1 MTAHRPD
8 ACPTPPAPAHR
19 AGGPRTV
26 ASVDDGAVA
35 GRPAASPQAVAGPLD
50 DWLRDRREQRAE
62 AGLRRRLR
70 PLGGRC
76 VDLASND
83 YLGLSR
89 DPRVVAAARDALDA
103 FGTGSRA
110 SRLVTGTLG
119 VHEELERE
127 LCALTGQPAALAFS
141 SGYAANTGV
150 LTALGDADTLIVS
163 DAHAHASL
171 VDGARLSRSPVRIAR
186 HSDVAHVAELL
197 AERCETRAIVVVES
211 VYSVRGDH
219 APLLELAKI
228 CRDRNAL
235 LLVDE
240 AHGIGVAGRGRG
252 LVHELGLAGSPHVA
266 LTVTLSKALGAQG
279 GAVLGS
285 SALREHLVNTAC
297 PFIFDTALAPT
308 SAAAAAEAARI
319 IRAEPALVDRLHD
332 RARFVADTLC
342 IPLAR
347 AAVQSVPVPTPEAA
361 LHAVEELRERGISVG
376 CFRPPSVPDG
386 ISRLRITASGNMGRQ
401 ELADALEQVRAV
413 LAGTTDET
421 HPVNHQEAP

>member
-1 MTAHRPD
+1 MTA
-8 ACPTPPAPAHR
+8 AASA
-19 AGGPRTV
+19 RTV
-26 ASVDDGAVA
+26 DA
-35 GRPAASPQAVAGPLD
+35 AGPLD
-50 DWLRDRREQRAE
+50 DWLCDRREQRE
-62 AGLRRRLR
+62 KAGLRRRLR
-70 PLGGRC
+70 CLPGGC

-89 DPRVVAAARDALDA
+89 DPRVVAAARAALEE

-119 VHEELERE
+119 IHEWLERE
-127 LCALTGQPAALAFS
+127 LRALTGQPAALAFS

-163 DAHAHASL
+163 DTHAHASL

-197 AERCETRAIVVVES
+197 AERSETRAIVVVES
-211 VYSVRGDH
+211 VYSVWGDH
-219 APLLELAKI
+219 APLRELAETCK
-228 CRDRNAL
+228 RQNAL

-240 AHGIGVAGRGRG
+240 AHGIGVAGGGRG

-266 LTVTLSKALGAQG
+266 LTLTLSKALGAQG

-285 SALREHLVNTAC
+285 PALREHLVNTAR

-308 SAAAAAEAARI
+308 SAAAATEAARI
-319 IRAEPALVDRLHD
+319 IGEAPELAARLHE
-332 RARFVADTLC
+332 RARFVASALN
-342 IPLAR
+342 IPHAR
-347 AAVQSVPVPTPEAA
+347 AAVQSVPMVTPEFAVRAA
-361 LHAVEELRERGISVG
+361 EQLRARGVAVG

-386 ISRLRITASGNMGRQ
+386 ISRLRITAPGNMELQ
-401 ELADALEQVRAV
+401 ELSGALDHVREV
-413 LAGTTDET
+413 LADVSGGD
-421 HPVNHQEAP
+421 PVTP

>member
-8 ACPTPPAPAHR
+8 AFTTAPAPAHSI
-19 AGGPRTV
+19 AGFRMAAPG
-26 ASVDDGAVA
+26 DDAPVPEHPAV
-35 GRPAASPQAVAGPLD
+35 PAPTAAGPLD
-50 DWLRDRREQRAE
+50 DWLRDRRQRREE

-70 PLGGRC
+70 TLPGAC

-89 DPRVVAAARDALDA
+89 DPRVVAAAREALDA
-103 FGTGSRA
+103 HGTGSRA

-119 VHEELERE
+119 IHEVLERE
-127 LCALTGQPAALAFS
+127 LCELTGQPAALAFS

-186 HSDVAHVAELL
+186 HSDVAHVGRLL
-197 AERCETRAIVVVES
+197 AKRSEERAAVVVES
-211 VYSVRGDH
+211 VYSVWGDH
-219 APLLELAKI
+219 APLVELAAV
-228 CRDRNAL
+228 CRTENAL

-252 LVHELGLAGSPHVA
+252 LVHEVGLAGAPHVA
-266 LTVTLSKALGAQG
+266 VTMTLSKALGAQG

-285 SALREHLVNTAC
+285 EALREHLVNTAR

-308 SAAAAAEAARI
+308 SAAAATEAAQI
-319 IRAEPALVDRLHD
+319 IRTTPELTDRLHE
-332 RARFVADTLC
+332 RARFVAETLD
-342 IPLAR
+342 IAQAR
-347 AAVQSVPVPTPEAA
+347 AAVQSVPVATPEAA
-361 LHAVEELRERGISVG
+361 VRAAEQLRARGIAVG

-386 ISRLRITASGNMGRQ
+386 ISRLRITAPGNMELQ
-401 ELADALEQVRAV
+401 ELSDALTRIREV
-413 LAGTTDET
+413 LAGLPGPEL
-421 HPVNHQEAP
+421 PAR

>member
-1 MTAHRPD
+1 MTA
-8 ACPTPPAPAHR
+8 AASA
-19 AGGPRTV
+19 RTV
-26 ASVDDGAVA
+26 DT
-35 GRPAASPQAVAGPLD
+35 AGPLD
-50 DWLRDRREQRAE
+50 DWFRERREQRAE

-70 PLGGRC
+70 PLPARC

-89 DPRVVAAARDALDA
+89 DPRVVAAARAALEE

-119 VHEELERE
+119 IHEWLERE

-163 DAHAHASL
+163 DTHAHASL

-197 AERCETRAIVVVES
+197 AERSETRAIVVVES
-211 VYSVRGDH
+211 VYSVWGDH
-219 APLLELAKI
+219 APLRELAETCK
-228 CRDRNAL
+228 RQNAL

-240 AHGIGVAGRGRG
+240 AHGIGVAGGGRG
-252 LVHELGLAGSPHVA
+252 LVHKLGLAGSPHVA
-266 LTVTLSKALGAQG
+266 LTLTLSKALGAQG

-285 SALREHLVNTAC
+285 PALREHLVNTAR
-297 PFIFDTALAPT
+297 PFIFDTALAPAS
-308 SAAAAAEAARI
+308 SAAATEAARI
-319 IRAEPALVDRLHD
+319 IGEAPELADRLHE
-332 RARFVADTLC
+332 RARFVATTLNV
-342 IPLAR
+342 PHAR
-347 AAVQSVPVPTPEAA
+347 AAVQSVPMVTPESAVRAA
-361 LHAVEELRERGISVG
+361 EQLRARGIAVG

-386 ISRLRITASGNMGRQ
+386 ISRLRITAPGNMELQ
-401 ELADALEQVRAV
+401 EVSGALDHVREVLADVS
-413 LAGTTDET
+413 GGD
-421 HPVNHQEAP
+421 PVTP